1 MPGKSLFFS
10 FLFIL
15 LFLIGSDLS
24 GQSYFATINSLGSTK
39 ICRGDSVGARIWFW
53 GGEAPYT
60 IVINDKEGKYLVL
73 ENYDDLET
81 FYLHPE
87 DDNIFTIGSVVDN
100 KGRRGGS
107 NGSVSATVYQPT
119 PVTIV
124 ADRKAFLETDPGFEL
139 KASPKGGT
147 FTGKGISGSTFYP
160 AVATSNG
167 SPHRITC
174 IYENENGCTS
184 LDRESLYVLSGESS
198 VQLLSG
204 NDIIETVCDDGAIYT
219 LRGSNEDHL
228 SGSFKLF
235 RVGSSSAI
243 EGHITDSD
251 PSDNEASITFEGLA
265 GAYKVVY
272 TYGMES
278 IEIEAFT
285 EFLVYEVDLL
295 GIQDLPDT
303 VCKNDLPFPLVPEVG
318 SEDPFATYAF
328 SGPGVTGS
336 TVDGFFFDPG
346 TPEVIPGNNIISV
359 NYTSSNAC
367 GFNLDVQ
374 IYAASIPALSFEPE
388 LVCLEQEGS
397 VVPIKNLTD
406 QKESVKSWSW
416 EFGDPASGAQN
427 LSELENPEHFYS
439 EPGPRTIVL
448 TATTFEG
455 CLAQHTLNTL
465 LADQPL
471 VNFTWETDCY
481 TDNQE
486 IPFLAT
492 AHSEFSDLDTLLWTI
507 SSSGGS
513 VLEVLERNPSDLS
526 LDYSFP
532 SLDSYE
538 LTFYAESEAGCQG
551 EVSRRIDLIPVQ
563 VLSDVDYMETFDAI
577 PATWIVE
584 SEDQLKSWVL
594 GTPDFAGFEPSEN
607 DKAWYT
613 SLPSQPGDYLEHSW
627 VRSPCFDFS
636 AMSNPVIQMDL
647 MKSFMPGRDGAV
659 LQYQDQISQGWL
671 TLGSIGSGLNW
682 YNDSMILN
690 MPGGEG
696 LGWGL
701 TPFEP
706 DTRWLRAR
714 HPLGMLA
721 GKPHVKFRFAL
732 ATGSSQEITAGK
744 INQGFAFNNFFIGE
758 ANLRRSVLEY
768 FTNSSDE
775 NMFAADHMVNNFAS
789 EHTGLVYDLHY
800 HMDYPQEDPM
810 NANNPL
816 PPSTR
821 AFNYGVPDVPYAVL
835 NGGPSSAHRFNLSP
849 PAGEISEEVLIGS
862 SLETPVFE
870 LFLSVNYREDSLKG
884 KATIVCLDQ
893 NYNSYL
899 QLYVVVIEKKV
910 SSYYWLNQ
918 DSSFRNVVLD
928 ILPTAAGKLLGN
940 SWSSEST
947 IEIEFAWEYASY
959 LEDME
964 DLSVVAFV
972 QDRESGSILQA
983 AAEPHTF
990 AVAVPQ
996 DRIVSPGMFIYPNP
1010 ADDQCRINFGSRTE
1024 KDGHVLLIDI
1034 SGREVMQTRVAQGT
1048 QIQEL
1053 VLTQLPEGLF
1063 LVLWREAGILKGEAK
1078 LILQR

>member
-1 MPGKSLFFS
+1 MPGKSQI
-10 FLFIL
+10 FLLL
-15 LFLIGSDLS
+15 LFLLLQIGSNLS
-24 GQSYFATINSLGSTK
+24 GQSYFASINALGSTE
-39 ICRGDSVGARIWFW
+39 ICRGESVGARIWFF
-53 GGEAPYT
+53 GGESPYT
-60 IVINDKEGKYLVL
+60 IVINDNKGEYLVL
-73 ENYDDLET
+73 ENYEALDP

-87 DDNIFTIGSVVDN
+87 EDNTFTIGSVVDS
-100 KGRRGGS
+100 KGRKGGS
-107 NGSVSATVYQPT
+107 KGSVSVPVHQPT

-139 KASPKGGT
+139 KSSPKGGN

-167 SPHRITC
+167 SPHGITC
-174 IYENENGCTS
+174 TYENENGCLS
-184 LDRESLYVLSGESS
+184 QDRESLYVLSGESS

-204 NDIIETVCDDGAIYT
+204 NDIIETVCDDGAIYS

-228 SGSFKLF
+228 NGSFKLF

-251 PSDNEASITFEGLA
+251 LSDNEASITFEGLA

-278 IEIEAFT
+278 IEIEAST

-303 VCKNDLPFPLVPEVG
+303 VCNNDLPYPLVPEVG
-318 SEDPFATYAF
+318 SEDPFATYTF
-328 SGPGVTGS
+328 SGPGVSGS
-336 TVDGFFFDPG
+336 SGDGFFFDPG
-346 TPEVIPGNNIISV
+346 APEVSPGLNEILL
-359 NYTSSNAC
+359 NYTSSNGC
-367 GFNLDVQ
+367 RFNMAVLIHSGLV
-374 IYAASIPALSFEPE
+374 PALSFEPD
-388 LVCLEQEGS
+388 LVCLSQQGS
-397 VVPIKNLTD
+397 VVPFKNLTG
-406 QKESVKSWSW
+406 QKESVESWSW

-448 TATTFEG
+448 SVSTHEG
-455 CLAQHTLNTL
+455 CMAQHTLDTL
-465 LADQPL
+465 LVDRPL

-481 TDNQE
+481 SETQG

-492 AHSEFSDLDTLLWTI
+492 VHSEFSDLDTLAWTI
-507 SSSGGS
+507 SSSGGV
-513 VLEVLERNPSDLS
+513 VLEVIGKSPAELTM
-526 LDYSFP
+526 DYSFLSP
-532 SLDSYE
+532 DAFD
-538 LTFYAESEAGCQG
+538 LTLYAESEAGCQG
-551 EVSRRIDLIPVQ
+551 EVTRRIELIPVQ
-563 VLSDVDYMETFDAI
+563 VLSDADYMETFDHI
-577 PATWIVE
+577 PPGWIVE
-584 SEDQLKSWVL
+584 SEQGTESWVL
-594 GTPDFAGFEPSEN
+594 GVPDFAGFEPSEN
-607 DKAWYT
+607 DNAWYT
-613 SLPSQPGDYLEHSW
+613 SLPSEPGDYLEHSW

-659 LQYQDQISQGWL
+659 LQYQDQLSQGWK

-682 YNDSMILN
+682 YNDSLILN
-690 MPGGEG
+690 MPGGGG

-721 GKPHVKFRFAL
+721 GKPHVKFRLAL
-732 ATGSSQEITAGK
+732 ATGSSQEITAGN

-775 NMFAADHMVNNFAS
+775 NMFAADHIVNNFAM
-789 EHTGLVYDLHY
+789 EHAGMVYDLHY

-810 NANNPL
+810 NVNNPS
-816 PPSTR
+816 PPSIR

-835 NGGPSSAHRFNLSP
+835 NGGTSSAYRFNLTP
-849 PAGEISEEVLIGS
+849 PVGEINEEALIGS

-870 LFLSVNYREDSLKG
+870 LFLTVDYRADSLKG
-884 KATIVCLDQ
+884 KATIICLDQ
-893 NYNSYL
+893 NFNSYL
-899 QLYVVVIEKKV
+899 KLYVVVIEKEV

-928 ILPTAAGKLLGN
+928 ILPPPAGKLIRN
-940 SWSSEST
+940 NWSSEST
-947 IEIEFAWEYASY
+947 SEIEFAWEYASY
-959 LEDME
+959 LEDMK

-972 QDRESGSILQA
+972 QDRESGAILQA

-990 AVAVPQ
+990 GVGTPSSERESSQ
-996 DRIVSPGMFIYPNP
+996 MFIYPNP
-1010 ADDQCRINFGSRTE
+1010 AGDQCRINFGSRTE
-1024 KDGHVLLIDI
+1024 KDGQLVLVDI
-1034 SGREVMQTRVAQGT
+1034 SGREVMYAMVPQGT
-1048 QIQEL
+1048 QIQRL
-1053 VLTQLPEGLF
+1053 DLTHLPEGLF
-1063 LVLWREAGILKGEAK
+1063 MVLWKEAGVLKGEAK
-1078 LILQR
+1078 LIIQH